1 MTPRSDWGAPR
12 SEWGGSYLS
21 FDPATGARISRPM
34 SVTSYMPEV
43 EDDNMYLRR
52 QLWNDSNLK
61 MPFRPAW
68 SSYHRVRAHRLLPAR
83 PPLRA
88 L

>member
-1 MTPRSDWGAPR
+1 
-12 SEWGGSYLS
+12 
-21 FDPATGARISRPM
+21 M